1 MTAEEYNEA
10 VDLWADDVYRF
21 ALSCCRDS
29 DRSRDAV
36 QEAFARLWE
45 MRDRIDQKR
54 CKGFLIMVTQ
64 NKLRDDYRHEQ
75 IVAASQEALN
85 QNRET
90 ETNPARDI
98 DLRDALDKAMA
109 QLSEQ
114 QRTILTLHDLEGYRY
129 DVIASMMKMNYRQV
143 QVGAFRARLK
153 MKEILT
159 KLGYDGKQ

>member
-1 MTAEEYNEA
+1 
-10 VDLWADDVYRF
+10 
-21 ALSCCRDS
+21 
-29 DRSRDAV
+29 
-36 QEAFARLWE
+36 
-45 MRDRIDQKR
+45 
-54 CKGFLIMVTQ
+54 MVTQ

-75 IVAASQEALN
+75 IVAASQEALS

-90 ETNPARDI
+90 ETNPAHDI